1 MESFT
6 EYLQSLTITNI
17 LHMFQYRTLKS
28 ANYLR
33 SAVNCVNS
41 KIIFESGSLN
51 ELEKTLYAALVDKL
65 RLYENQEKQN
75 ISTTN
80 SFTTQADKMLNNSVE
95 ENGSFQGRS
104 NLLDMNNFYIENF
117 TLQSPCNNRVIEGE
131 EEIDYENLVPSTSKQ
146 HNTLNLSNQERGG
159 GSVNNIRRNSTM
171 PLYLHNNSS
180 SKGGTFV
187 RAQSTTCL
195 IKNKIFKICALY
207 FLHCGIW
214 FHKRMTGKR
223 ISLTL
228 LKKSAPKRL
237 KPQEVIEKATV
248 PLPSTS
254 SAVKSRAL
262 VSSPIPSYT
271 PQDVITPDEW
281 SDSSLGQSLIQLF
294 DKVEKD
300 EREKLE

>member
-171 PLYLHNNSS
+171 PLYLRF
-180 SKGGTFV
+180 GDV
-187 RAQSTTCL
+187 TT
-195 IKNKIFKICALY
+195 N
-207 FLHCGIW
+207 
-214 FHKRMTGKR
+214 
-223 ISLTL
+223 
-228 LKKSAPKRL
+228 
-237 KPQEVIEKATV
+237 
-248 PLPSTS
+248 
-254 SAVKSRAL
+254 
-262 VSSPIPSYT
+262 
-271 PQDVITPDEW
+271 
-281 SDSSLGQSLIQLF
+281 
-294 DKVEKD
+294 
-300 EREKLE
+300 

>member
-1 MESFT
+1 MT
-6 EYLQSLTITNI
+6 IVASLTVASLTVAAITIAVTITITTTTTTITTI
-17 LHMFQYRTLKS
+17 LNSSIKFCSMS
-28 ANYLR
+28 
-33 SAVNCVNS
+33 S
-41 KIIFESGSLN
+41 KIVSIGIQPLKNYRPVLKIHNADLSGVITLSLETFIEFIKDVSKVLDSEA
-51 ELEKTLYAALVDKL
+51 ELVKE
-65 RLYENQEKQN
+65 
-75 ISTTN
+75 
-80 SFTTQADKMLNNSVE
+80 
-95 ENGSFQGRS
+95 
-104 NLLDMNNFYIENF
+104 DMNNFYIENF

-171 PLYLHNNSS
+171 PLYL
-180 SKGGTFV
+180 
-187 RAQSTTCL
+187 
-195 IKNKIFKICALY
+195 
-207 FLHCGIW
+207 
-214 FHKRMTGKR
+214 MTGKR